1 MRRHGKAPK
10 TEELAGCADGCGEG
24 SNKIGGGGGL
34 SSLFDSPHL
43 VTEIVAPVVVY
54 PVDNAARKM
63 FFPIVMKT
71 WINLEV
77 LLLWWQ
83 SRPEQSRQSESTD
96 GSLRA

>member
-1 MRRHGKAPK
+1 MLGEIVGAK
-10 TEELAGCADGCGEG
+10 ELAGCADGCGEG
-24 SNKIGGGGGL
+24 IGGGGGL